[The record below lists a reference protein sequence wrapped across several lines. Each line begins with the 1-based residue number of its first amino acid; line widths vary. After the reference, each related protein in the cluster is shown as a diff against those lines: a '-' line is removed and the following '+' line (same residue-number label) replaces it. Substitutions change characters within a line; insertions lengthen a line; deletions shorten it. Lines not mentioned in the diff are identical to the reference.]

1 MSLNTGYFSL
11 VASSIAICASKLT
24 VVHLLTVRE
33 RLLSNNLVQKSDDAV
48 LRPIRSLLT
57 VLSGCYGPSLG
68 GAAFISRCE
77 RIGKNIAENEPMFF
91 LLAIG
96 YGLMVHS
103 ADKDTTVA
111 TTTSSAKALVQVYT
125 AARVAHT
132 IVYLTDVGSAVAL
145 RAMCYVTGL
154 VSGVALVGLTF
165 KARTK

>member
-1 MSLNTGYFSL
+1 
-11 VASSIAICASKLT
+11 LT

-48 LRPIRSLLT
+48 LSPIRSLLT

-68 GAAFISRCE
+68 GIAFISRCE

-91 LLAIG
+91 LLALG
-96 YGLMVHS
+96 YGLLVHS
-103 ADKDTTVA
+103 ADKDTTA

-132 IVYLTDVGSAVAL
+132 IVYLTDAGSAVAL

-165 KARTK
+165 KATK